1 MRTIK
6 RVIPIKP
13 NARIWYL
20 IDSNFLVNRY
30 LDPTIIKDEKEKK
43 LVRDAHNYWE
53 VIDQQQNDSLAIVF
67 ILDICIAETFK
78 TLAKK
83 YYLNPPVFPNV
94 NKYNAAKKKLRTD
107 LQLSI
112 GEVRKVSRNI
122 KFHDIQTN
130 RDIIIGVDRYFEKTL
145 KNNYRV
151 GICDLL
157 ILSTSKYLLD
167 FYGFSKSNLFIIT
180 QDLPLYK
187 LARELNDI
195 PNTFNPSVY
204 ADSHDKVFK
213 KPQQKDNRNEQH

>member
-13 NARIWYL
+13 KARIWYL

-30 LDPTIIKDEKEKK
+30 LDPTIIEDEKEKK
-43 LVRDAHNYWE
+43 LVRDAHNYWK
-53 VIDQQQNDSLAIVF
+53 VIDQQQKASLAIVF

-83 YYLNPPVFPNV
+83 YYLKPPVFPNV
-94 NKYNAAKKKLRTD
+94 NKYNAVKRKLRRD

-112 GEVRKVSRNI
+112 GEARKVSRNI

-157 ILSTSKYLLD
+157 ILSSSKYLLD
-167 FYGFSKSNLFIIT
+167 FYGFSKSDLFIIT
-180 QDLPLYK
+180 QDSPLYK

-195 PNTFNPSVY
+195 PNTFNPSEK
-204 ADSHDKVFK
+204 ADSHNKVFI
-213 KPQQKDNRNEQH
+213 